1 MITVKVLLL
10 LHSRLQYCI
19 FFTVS
24 LLISALV
31 LYSILTFNVFD
42 VLKIKD
48 TKCLQYAFLI
58 ILARK
63 SVIKIK
69 HNLFLPIFIYGIHYK
84 VQFMV

>member
-1 MITVKVLLL
+1 MLLL

-48 TKCLQYAFLI
+48 IYKMFTLQYVFLI

>member
-1 MITVKVLLL
+1 MMTVKVLLL

-31 LYSILTFNVFD
+31 LYSVLTFNVFD

-48 TKCLQYAFLI
+48 AKCLLYSMFFL
-58 ILARK
+58 
-63 SVIKIK
+63 SS
-69 HNLFLPIFIYGIHYK
+69 
-84 VQFMV
+84 